1 MHSRFQTVP
10 NAADLDTLEYFFNLN
25 INAKALMFL
34 INHYIGLRLEDYDGT
49 PGLPPE
55 QALHDTLQWAHDVR
69 LIAQPAC
76 IA

>member
-1 MHSRFQTVP
+1 MYNTVP
-10 NAADLDTLEYFFNLN
+10 NAADLDTFDYLFGLSLN
-25 INAKALMFL
+25 PNILSL
-34 INHYIGLRLEDYDGT
+34 VIHHYISLRLDGVLDGT

-55 QALHDTLQWAHDVR
+55 QALHETMQWAADVR